1 MKTAEE
7 KVVAL
12 EWLLEVMAYDVWS
25 GTPVMPECFVNALS
39 EYRATLD
46 AAKKAAEEN

>member
-1 MKTAEE
+1 MKTAED

-12 EWLLEVMAYDVWS
+12 QWLLAAKEYDVWS
-25 GTPVMPECFVNALS
+25 GTPVLPECFVNALN